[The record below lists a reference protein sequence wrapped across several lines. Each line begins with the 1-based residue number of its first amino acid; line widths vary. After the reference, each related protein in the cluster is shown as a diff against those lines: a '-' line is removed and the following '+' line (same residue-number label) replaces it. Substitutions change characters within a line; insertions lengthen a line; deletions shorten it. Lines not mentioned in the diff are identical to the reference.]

1 MDEQQQLI
9 KDTLDRLLTDLCPP
23 EVIEKSEEGVF
34 ASELWQALTETGL
47 TTASIASE
55 AGGAGGDAGDS
66 LLVIREA
73 ARYCAP
79 VPLSEHFIA
88 ASLLAEHGTSIGADA
103 TTVASGNFH
112 LKGDNHLTGIAE
124 AVAFARWCG
133 QVVLVA
139 TSEAGLKLCRVS
151 LDDARIEPES
161 NIAGEPR
168 DTVSI
173 DTVIRVDDIYEA
185 NKTVNEQ
192 LQLLGAATRSMMMAG
207 ALDSILEMSVQYSL
221 ERSQFGRPISK
232 FQAIQ
237 QQLAVLAGQVSA
249 SMMASHA
256 IWMSFADQNSMDIAI
271 GKARIGESVSACTE
285 IAHQVH
291 GAMGFTR
298 EHSLNYR
305 TRRLWCWRE
314 EYGNE
319 RIWQARIGQHFIAG
333 GADNLWN
340 SVTLCR

>member
-55 AGGAGGDAGDS
+55 AGGAGGDVGDS

-88 ASLLAEHGTSIGADA
+88 ATLLAEQGASIGADA

-139 TSEAGLKLCRVS
+139 TSEAGLKLCRLS

-168 DTVSI
+168 DRVSI
-173 DTVIRVDDIYEA
+173 DTVIRVDDIFEA
-185 NKTVNEQ
+185 NETVNEQ

-256 IWMSFADQNSMDIAI
+256 IWMSFAEQNSMDIAI

-298 EHSLNYR
+298 EHSLNHR

-319 RIWQARIGQHFIAG
+319 RVWQARIGQHFIAG